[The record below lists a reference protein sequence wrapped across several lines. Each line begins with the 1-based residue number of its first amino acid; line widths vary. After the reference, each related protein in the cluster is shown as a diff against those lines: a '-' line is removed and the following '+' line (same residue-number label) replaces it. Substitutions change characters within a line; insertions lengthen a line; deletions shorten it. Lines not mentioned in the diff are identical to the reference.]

1 MTSAVS
7 WSSSGHFGPAAS
19 GAMPTN
25 PARRKRGRLLLIGGN
40 EDMDESDM
48 RILPHLV
55 SLAGGNQGR
64 ILVCAA
70 ASSEPEHSLEAFR
83 RVLEKIGV
91 AEVYQSPLNSRQEAE
106 SDELLQMLEDSTA
119 VLLTG
124 GDQLRATSMMAG
136 TRFGERLKERY
147 QTEGFV
153 VAGTSAGAAAMS
165 STMIIRGIG
174 DTVRRDAVE
183 LAPGLGFLR
192 NITVDT
198 HFDRG
203 GRVHRL
209 MTVLA
214 QNPAILG
221 MGIDEDTAVEI
232 GPNRRLTVLG
242 RGIAMVFNGRAAHTN
257 AAEVSSREAIALTDV
272 RVHVLPEKYG
282 LDLRTLEP
290 IIPGRAGVSAA

>member
-1 MTSAVS
+1 M
-7 WSSSGHFGPAAS
+7 PAAAGS
-19 GAMPTN
+19 
-25 PARRKRGRLLLIGGN
+25 RRRRGRLLLIGGN
-40 EDMDESDM
+40 EDMDERDM
-48 RILPHLV
+48 RILPRLV
-55 SLAGGNQGR
+55 ELAGGKKSR

-70 ASSEPEHSLEAFR
+70 ASAEPERSLEAFR
-83 RVLEKIGV
+83 KDLEKLGV
-91 AEVYQSPLNSRQEAE
+91 AEVFRSPLNSREEAE
-106 SDELLQMLEDSTA
+106 SDELLEMLQRSTA

-136 TRFGERLKERY
+136 TRFGDRLKEAY
-147 QTEGFV
+147 QREGLL

-192 NITVDT
+192 DITVDT

-221 MGIDEDTAVEI
+221 IGIDEDTAVEI
-232 GPNRRLTVLG
+232 MPNRKLAVWG
-242 RGIAMVFNGRAAHTN
+242 KGVVMVFDARAAHTN
-257 AAEVSSREAIALTDV
+257 AADVTGREAIALTDV
-272 RVHVLPEKYG
+272 RVQVLPEKYG
-282 LDLRTLEP
+282 LDLKTLQSV
-290 IIPGRAGVSAA
+290 IPGQARQSAA

>member
-1 MTSAVS
+1 MA
-7 WSSSGHFGPAAS
+7 
-19 GAMPTN
+19 PTT
-25 PARRKRGRLLLIGGN
+25 RRRRGRLLLIGGN
-40 EDMDESDM
+40 EDMDERDM
-48 RILPHLV
+48 RILPRLV
-55 SLAGGNQGR
+55 TLAGGKQSR

-70 ASSEPEHSLEAFR
+70 ASAEPEHSLDAFER
-83 RVLEKIGV
+83 DLGKLGV
-91 AEVYQSPLNSRQEAE
+91 GEVFRSPLNSRQEAD
-106 SDELLQMLEDSTA
+106 SDELLDMLERSTA

-124 GDQLRATSMMAG
+124 GDQLRATSTMAG
-136 TRFGERLKERY
+136 TRFGDRLKEGY
-147 QTEGFV
+147 QRRGLL

-214 QNPAILG
+214 QNPATLG
-221 MGIDEDTAVEI
+221 VGIDEDTAVEI
-232 GPNRRLTVLG
+232 ANRKLMVWG
-242 RGIAMVFNGRAAHTN
+242 KGIVMVFDARAAHTN
-257 AAEVSSREAIALTDV
+257 AAEVTGKEPMALTDIK
-272 RVHVLPEKYG
+272 VHVLPERYG
-282 LDLRTLEP
+282 LDLKTLTP
-290 IIPGRAGVSAA
+290 IVPRAATATAA

>member
-1 MTSAVS
+1 MSAKT
-7 WSSSGHFGPAAS
+7 P
-19 GAMPTN
+19 
-25 PARRKRGRLLLIGGN
+25 RRRRGRLLLIGGN

-55 SLAGGNQGR
+55 SLAGGRQSR

-83 RVLEKIGV
+83 RVLQKIGV
-91 AEVYQSPLNSRQEAE
+91 AEVYRSPLNSRQEAE
-106 SDELLQMLEDSTA
+106 SDELFKILEESTA

-147 QTEGFV
+147 QTDGLV

-183 LAPGLGFLR
+183 LAPGLGLLR
-192 NITVDT
+192 DITVDT

-214 QNPAILG
+214 QNPATLG
-221 MGIDEDTAVEI
+221 LGIDEDTAAEI
-232 GPNRRLTVLG
+232 GPNRKLTVWG
-242 RGIAMVFNGRAAHTN
+242 KGVVMVFDARGIHTN
-257 AAEVSSREAIALTDV
+257 AAEVTGREAIALTDV
-272 RVHVLPEKYG
+272 RVHVLPQGFG
-282 LDLRTLEP
+282 LDLKTLTP
-290 IIPGRAGVSAA
+290 IVPGAASATAA

>member
-1 MTSAVS
+1 MTDA
-7 WSSSGHFGPAAS
+7 GQ
-19 GAMPTN
+19 
-25 PARRKRGRLLLIGGN
+25 RRRRGRLLLIGGN
-40 EDMDESDM
+40 EDMDERDM
-48 RILPHLV
+48 RILPRLV
-55 SLAGGNQGR
+55 ALAGGREAR

-91 AEVYQSPLNSRQEAE
+91 AEVYQSPLNDRQEAE
-106 SDELLQMLEDSTA
+106 SDELLRDLERSSA

-124 GDQLRATSMMAG
+124 GDQLRATSRVAG

-174 DTVRRDAVE
+174 DTVRREAVE

-214 QNPAILG
+214 QNPATLG
-221 MGIDEDTAVEI
+221 VGIDEDTAVEI
-232 GPNRRLTVLG
+232 GPNRRMTVLG
-242 RGIAMVFNGRAAHTN
+242 RGVVMVFDGRGSHTN
-257 AAEVSSREAIALTDV
+257 VAEVSSREAIALTDV
-272 RVHVLPEKYG
+272 RVQVLPDKYG
-282 LDLRTLEP
+282 LDLKTLEP
-290 IIPGRAGVSAA
+290 IIPGRPSASAA

>member
-1 MTSAVS
+1 MTTPS
-7 WSSSGHFGPAAS
+7 
-19 GAMPTN
+19 
-25 PARRKRGRLLLIGGN
+25 ARRRRGRLLLIGGN
-40 EDMDESDM
+40 EDMDERDM
-48 RILPHLV
+48 RILPRLV
-55 SLAGGNQGR
+55 ELAGGKKSR

-70 ASSEPEHSLEAFR
+70 ASAEPEHSLQAFER
-83 RVLEKIGV
+83 DLKKLGV
-91 AEVYQSPLNSRQEAE
+91 SQVFRSPLDSRPEAD
-106 SDELLQMLEDSTA
+106 SDDLLDMLEQSTA

-136 TRFGERLKERY
+136 TRFGDRLKDGY
-147 QTEGFV
+147 QRLGLL

-214 QNPAILG
+214 QNPATLG
-221 MGIDEDTAVEI
+221 VGIDEDTAAEI
-232 GPNRRLTVLG
+232 TPSRKLTVWG
-242 RGIAMVFNGRAAHTN
+242 KGVVMVFDARGIHTN
-257 AAEVSSREAIALTDV
+257 AAEVTGREAIGLTDV
-272 RVHVLPEKYG
+272 KVHVLPQGYG
-282 LDLRTLEP
+282 LDLKTLRP
-290 IIPGRAGVSAA
+290 TIPGAASATAA

>member
-1 MTSAVS
+1 
-7 WSSSGHFGPAAS
+7 
-19 GAMPTN
+19 
-25 PARRKRGRLLLIGGN
+25 
-40 EDMDESDM
+40 MDERDM
-48 RILPHLV
+48 RILPRLV
-55 SLAGGNQGR
+55 ELAGGKKSR

-70 ASSEPEHSLEAFR
+70 ASAEPERSLEAFR
-83 RVLEKIGV
+83 KDLQKLGV
-91 AEVYQSPLNSRQEAE
+91 AEVFQSPLNSRQEAD
-106 SDELLQMLEDSTA
+106 SDELVEMLAKSTA

-136 TRFGERLKERY
+136 TRFGDQLKDAYQRL
-147 QTEGFV
+147 GMLL
-153 VAGTSAGAAAMS
+153 AGTSAGAAAMS

-214 QNPAILG
+214 QNPATLG
-221 MGIDEDTAVEI
+221 VGIDEDTAAEI
-232 GPNRRLTVLG
+232 GPNRKLTVYG
-242 RGIAMVFNGRAAHTN
+242 KGVVMVFDGRAIYTN
-257 AAEVSSREAIALTDV
+257 AAEVTGREAIALTHV
-272 RVHVLPEKYG
+272 KVHVLPQG
-282 LDLRTLEP
+282 FGFDLKTLTP
-290 IIPGRAGVSAA
+290 IVPGAASATAA

>member
-1 MTSAVS
+1 MATA
-7 WSSSGHFGPAAS
+7 
-19 GAMPTN
+19 T
-25 PARRKRGRLLLIGGN
+25 ARRRRGRLLLIGGN
-40 EDMDESDM
+40 EDMDERDM
-48 RILPHLV
+48 RILPRLV
-55 SLAGGNQGR
+55 ELAGGKKSR

-70 ASSEPEHSLEAFR
+70 ASAEPERSLEAFR
-83 RVLEKIGV
+83 RDLGKLGV
-91 AEVYQSPLNSRQEAE
+91 GEVFRSPLNSREEAE
-106 SDELLQMLEDSTA
+106 SDELMEMLDKSTA

-147 QTEGFV
+147 QRHALFI
-153 VAGTSAGAAAMS
+153 AGTSAGAAAMS

-192 NITVDT
+192 DITVDT

-214 QNPAILG
+214 QNPATIG
-221 MGIDEDTAVEI
+221 VGIDEDTAAEI
-232 GPNRRLTVLG
+232 VNRKLTVWG
-242 RGIAMVFNGRAAHTN
+242 KGVVMVFDGRAAHTN
-257 AAEVSSREAIALTDV
+257 AAEVSAREAMALTDIK
-272 RVHVLPEKYG
+272 VHVLPERYG
-282 LDLRTLEP
+282 LDLKTLTP
-290 IIPGRAGVSAA
+290 ILPNTANASAA

>member
-1 MTSAVS
+1 MTSTS
-7 WSSSGHFGPAAS
+7 
-19 GAMPTN
+19 T
-25 PARRKRGRLLLIGGN
+25 RRRRGRLLLIGGN

-48 RILPHLV
+48 RILPRLV
-55 SLAGGNQGR
+55 SLAGGKEAR

-70 ASSEPEHSLEAFR
+70 ASSDAERSLNAYRKVFQ
-83 RVLEKIGV
+83 KIGV
-91 AEVYQSPLNSRQEAE
+91 AQVFRSPLDSRQEAE
-106 SDELLQMLEDSTA
+106 SDELLEMLDRSTA

-136 TRFGERLKERY
+136 TRFGDRLKEAY
-147 QTEGFV
+147 QQRGLL

-174 DTVRRDAVE
+174 DTVRRNAVE
-183 LAPGLGFLR
+183 LAPGLGFLP

-214 QNPAILG
+214 QNPATLG
-221 MGIDEDTAVEI
+221 VGIDEDTGAEI
-232 GPNRRLTVLG
+232 FNRRLSVIG
-242 RGIAMVFNGRAAHTN
+242 RGVVMVFNGRASHTN
-257 AAEVSSREAIALTDV
+257 AAEVRGSEAIALTDIK
-272 RVHVLPEKYG
+272 VHVLPDKFG
-282 LDLRTLEP
+282 IDLKTLSP
-290 IIPGRAGVSAA
+290 IIPGAPRATAA

>member
-1 MTSAVS
+1 MCPVC
-7 WSSSGHFGPAAS
+7 WSSSGRSGPEAEAMPAAAAS
-19 GAMPTN
+19 
-25 PARRKRGRLLLIGGN
+25 RRRRGRLLLIGGN
-40 EDMDESDM
+40 EDMDERDM
-48 RILPHLV
+48 RILPRMV
-55 SLAGGNQGR
+55 ELAGGKKSR

-70 ASSEPEHSLEAFR
+70 ASAEPERSLEAFR
-83 RVLEKIGV
+83 KDLEKLGV
-91 AEVYQSPLNSRQEAE
+91 PEVFRSPLNSREEAD
-106 SDELLQMLEDSTA
+106 SDELMQMLERSTA

-136 TRFGERLKERY
+136 TRFGDRLKDRY
-147 QTEGFV
+147 QREGLL

-214 QNPAILG
+214 QNPATLG
-221 MGIDEDTAVEI
+221 IGIDEDTAVEI

-290 IIPGRAGVSAA
+290 IIPGRASVSAA